1 MCCNPTDSNS
11 FDRCT
16 APRRDRFREL
26 LLAHNGMITVNE
38 QKRTAMF
45 MLHRSTMRIAK
56 RLPSFVRPA
65 TFLLMWLFAIWTNQY
80 GWATCQSDETPEEK
94 KAYEVREVKFRDG
107 DQLRQVIGEVLVEAV
122 DGGILLQGPDGR
134 QWAIQPDEIEN
145 SLESNIRLQP
155 LSVEDVEREMLAE
168 LPAGFNA
175 LRTDHYLIMYNTT
188 KAYSQWTGNLLER
201 LYKAHFTFWKKKGVD
216 LVEPRFP
223 LVAIIF
229 ETKDGYKTYAA
240 KELGEGVDAI
250 IGYYHL
256 QSNRITM
263 FDLTGVEGLIPSNA
277 KVSKNVLLNE
287 IMRQPGAERTVATI
301 VHEAFHQLAY
311 NTGLQVRLAD
321 NPFWV
326 SEGLAVYFESPDF
339 GSSQGWST
347 IGKVNQYNLREFS
360 NYIRIRPADSLIT
373 LLSDDQRFRNSATS
387 GVAYA
392 EAWALNYYLLRR
404 RSKEYAEYL
413 TYLAKKPPLGQN
425 DPKSRI
431 EEFKKFFGDD
441 LQKFDQQFVNY
452 IATQVR

>member
-1 MCCNPTDSNS
+1 
-11 FDRCT
+11 
-16 APRRDRFREL
+16 
-26 LLAHNGMITVNE
+26 
-38 QKRTAMF
+38 
-45 MLHRSTMRIAK
+45 
-56 RLPSFVRPA
+56 
-65 TFLLMWLFAIWTNQY
+65 
-80 GWATCQSDETPEEK
+80 
-94 KAYEVREVKFRDG
+94 
-107 DQLRQVIGEVLVEAV
+107 
-122 DGGILLQGPDGR
+122 
-134 QWAIQPDEIEN
+134 
-145 SLESNIRLQP
+145 
-155 LSVEDVEREMLAE
+155 
-168 LPAGFNA
+168 
-175 LRTDHYLIMYNTT
+175 
-188 KAYSQWTGNLLER
+188 
-201 LYKAHFTFWKKKGVD
+201 
-216 LVEPRFP
+216 
-223 LVAIIF
+223 
-229 ETKDGYKTYAA
+229 
-240 KELGEGVDAI
+240 LGEGVDAT

-360 NYIRIRPADSLIT
+360 NYLRIRPGDSLIT

-387 GVAYA
+387 SVAYA

>member
-1 MCCNPTDSNS
+1 MVTFYPNSPQPNAAFVALVNYFWLVVFSGVLAIEPSLLVARCQESTDPDAVETDN
-11 FDRCT
+11 
-16 APRRDRFREL
+16 
-26 LLAHNGMITVNE
+26 
-38 QKRTAMF
+38 
-45 MLHRSTMRIAK
+45 
-56 RLPSFVRPA
+56 
-65 TFLLMWLFAIWTNQY
+65 AI
-80 GWATCQSDETPEEK
+80 
-94 KAYEVREVKFRDG
+94 EVREVKFRDG
-107 DQLRQVIGEVLVEAV
+107 EQLRQVLGEVLVEAV
-122 DGGILLQGPDGR
+122 DGGILLQGADGR
-134 QWAIQPDEIEN
+134 QWAIQPDEMEN
-145 SLESNIRLQP
+145 SRNVSEGLQP
-155 LSVEDVEREMLAE
+155 ISIDEMEKLMLAE
-168 LPAGFNA
+168 LPGGFNA

-201 LYKAHFTFWKKKGVD
+201 LYKAHFAFWKKKGVT

-229 ETKDGYKTYAA
+229 DTKDSYREYAS
-240 KELGEGVDAI
+240 KELGDSVDAI

-263 FDLTGVEGLIPSNA
+263 FDLTGVEGLLPSNA
-277 KVSKNVLLNE
+277 KVSRSVLLNE
-287 IMRQPGAERTVATI
+287 VMRQPGAERTVATI

-326 SEGLAVYFESPDF
+326 SEGMAVYFESPDF
-339 GSSQGWST
+339 NSSQGWST

-360 NYIRIRPADSLIT
+360 NYLRQRPADSLVT

-387 GVAYA
+387 TAAYA

-413 TYLAKKPPLGQN
+413 TYLSKKPPLGQS
-425 DPKSRI
+425 DPKVRV

-441 LQKFDQQFVNY
+441 LQKFDQQFLNY
-452 IATQVR
+452 IMTQVR

>member
-1 MCCNPTDSNS
+1 MSFKTSWVACNLFQAGYSNWWARFLACLCLFWFS
-11 FDRCT
+11 VASLSTTLCGQDASNE
-16 APRRDRFREL
+16 AP
-26 LLAHNGMITVNE
+26 AV
-38 QKRTAMF
+38 
-45 MLHRSTMRIAK
+45 
-56 RLPSFVRPA
+56 
-65 TFLLMWLFAIWTNQY
+65 
-80 GWATCQSDETPEEK
+80 
-94 KAYEVREVKFRDG
+94 EVREVKFRDG
-107 DQLRQVIGEVLVEAV
+107 ETLRQVMGEVLVEAV

-134 QWAIQPDEIEN
+134 QWAIQPEEIEN
-145 SLESNIRLQP
+145 SLPVSEP
-155 LSVEDVEREMLAE
+155 LKPLVNEEMEAVMLAE
-168 LPAGFNA
+168 LPDGFKA

-201 LYKAHFTFWKKKGVD
+201 LYKAHFSFWKKKGVQ
-216 LVEPRFP
+216 LTEPRFP

-229 ETKDGYKTYAA
+229 DTKEGYREHAS
-240 KELGEGVDAI
+240 KELGDSVDSI

-263 FDLTGVEGLIPSNA
+263 FDLTGVEGVLSSNA
-277 KVSKNVLLNE
+277 KVSKNVLINE
-287 IMRQPGAERTVATI
+287 VLRQPGAERTVATM

-360 NYIRIRPADSLIT
+360 NYLRQRPADSLIT
-373 LLSDDQRFRNSATS
+373 LLSNDQRFRNPATS
-387 GVAYA
+387 TAAYA
-392 EAWALNYYLLRR
+392 EAWALNFYLLRR
-404 RSKEYAEYL
+404 RNKEYAGYL
-413 TYLAKKPPLGQN
+413 TFLAQKPPLGES
-425 DPKSRI
+425 DPKMRV

-452 IATQVR
+452 IVTQVR

>member
-1 MCCNPTDSNS
+1 MVTFYPNSPQPNAAFVALVNYFWLVVFSGVLAIEPSLLVARCQESTDADAVETDN
-11 FDRCT
+11 
-16 APRRDRFREL
+16 
-26 LLAHNGMITVNE
+26 
-38 QKRTAMF
+38 
-45 MLHRSTMRIAK
+45 
-56 RLPSFVRPA
+56 
-65 TFLLMWLFAIWTNQY
+65 AI
-80 GWATCQSDETPEEK
+80 
-94 KAYEVREVKFRDG
+94 EVREVKFRDG
-107 DQLRQVIGEVLVEAV
+107 EQLRQVLGEVLVEAV
-122 DGGILLQGPDGR
+122 DGGILLQGADGR
-134 QWAIQPDEIEN
+134 QWAIQPDEMEN
-145 SLESNIRLQP
+145 SRNVSEGLQP
-155 LSVEDVEREMLAE
+155 ISIDEMEKLMLAE
-168 LPAGFNA
+168 LPGGFNA

-201 LYKAHFTFWKKKGVD
+201 LYKAHFAFWKKKGVT

-229 ETKDGYKTYAA
+229 DTKDSYREYAS
-240 KELGEGVDAI
+240 KELGDSVDAI

-263 FDLTGVEGLIPSNA
+263 FDLTGVEGLLPSNA
-277 KVSKNVLLNE
+277 KVSRSVLLNE
-287 IMRQPGAERTVATI
+287 VMRQPGAERTVATI

-326 SEGLAVYFESPDF
+326 SEGMAVYFESPDF
-339 GSSQGWST
+339 NSSQGWST

-360 NYIRIRPADSLIT
+360 NYLRQRPADSLVT

-387 GVAYA
+387 TAAYA

-413 TYLAKKPPLGQN
+413 TYLSKKPPLGQS
-425 DPKSRI
+425 DPKVRV

-441 LQKFDQQFVNY
+441 LQKFDQQFLHY
-452 IATQVR
+452 IMTQVR